1 LKKILLAVA
10 AVAVLVMGGLLVW
23 AARLVGS
30 LNTPAFQKQ
39 VLDQVSAA
47 VGTRVEVKKMDIKLL
62 EGVTLEGVSL
72 ANPAPFT
79 GSLATADGV
88 VLRYNLAS
96 LLSGRVDVERLSLR
110 KPVIA
115 VVMDQKG
122 SFNYEK
128 LGGGASA
135 RPASSSGGGTAS
147 ASPLKLVIS
156 KLAVDDAVVS
166 MVDDRKASF
175 LKIDDASLDSAFTV
189 AGGAAEGRGTA
200 SIKTMALADM
210 LFVRSISSPLSL
222 TKDAVRLAPIRGRLA
237 DGDVTGDLKMD
248 LKAAKYAMSLDV
260 KGAQVET
267 LLKESGSARA
277 VSGALQAKASF
288 EGTGGLPT
296 MKGKGEAE
304 VTNCKVTQAPV
315 LGLLSSVLQL
325 PELANP
331 NFEQCR
337 LEFTLG
343 GNRMQMPV
351 LSLKGAALQL
361 TGKGTVA
368 LANYGL
374 DFDMSLAL
382 SQGLVEKIRVNEL
395 RAAFKERGDGFSTV
409 DFKVTGTSDHPQTD
423 LAARIGKAAATEAL
437 KGQAGKLL
445 GKKKLF

>member
-1 LKKILLAVA
+1 LKKILLALVG
-10 AVAVLVMGGLLVW
+10 VAVLVLGGLAVW
-23 AARLVGS
+23 AGRIIGS

-47 VGTRVEVKKMDIKLL
+47 VGSRVEVKKMEIKLL

-79 GSLATADGV
+79 GSLANADGV
-88 VLRYNLAS
+88 VLRYNLAA
-96 LLSGRVDVERLSLR
+96 LLGGRVEVQRLSLR
-110 KPVIA
+110 KPVLA
-115 VVMDQKG
+115 LVMDQKG

-128 LGGGASA
+128 LGGGSA
-135 RPASSSGGGTAS
+135 KPAAGGGTAS
-147 ASPLKLVIS
+147 AAPLQLVIE
-156 KLAVDDAVVS
+156 KLAVEDAAVT
-166 MVDDRKASF
+166 MVDDHKASF
-175 LKIDDASLDSAFTV
+175 LKVEDADLDSAFTV
-189 AGGAAEGRGTA
+189 TAGVAEGKGNAR
-200 SIKTMALADM
+200 IKTLALADM
-210 LFVRSISSPLSL
+210 LFVRSVSAPLSL
-222 TKDAVRLAPIRGRLA
+222 TKDAVRLSPIRGKVA
-237 DGDVTGDLKMD
+237 GGDVTGDLKLD
-248 LKAAKYAMSLDV
+248 LKAAKYAMGLEV

-267 LLKESGSARA
+267 LLKESRSAAGVTGS
-277 VSGALQAKASF
+277 LQAKASF

-304 VTNCKVTQAPV
+304 VSSCKLAQSNV

-343 GNRMQMPV
+343 GNRLQTPV
-351 LSLKGAALQL
+351 LSLKGAAVQL
-361 TGKGTVA
+361 TGRGTVS

-374 DFDMSLAL
+374 DYDMTLAL
-382 SQGLVEKIRVNEL
+382 SQSLMDKIRVKEL
-395 RAAFKERGDGFSTV
+395 RGAFKDRGDGFSTV

-423 LAARIGKAAATEAL
+423 LAARVGKAAATEAL
-437 KGQAGKLL
+437 KDQASKLL